1 MKLLKTHV
9 GYFTFTHSAVSL
21 FFSFFMQIA
30 RSAFHFN
37 LLLWPPLCTP
47 PAGSPAVWLHG
58 VTDTQ
63 SHTGED
69 HTGGGSSCVCAT
81 SCRQSSY
88 YCKYGKWNE
97 LRLCAPMF
105 ALHWCPTRST
115 RRHGGATL
123 RPLANQVSAAATTHK
138 AVWGQKHQL
147 CVSGTKFG
155 RPRTI
160 PSVHCSPPSL
170 SVTGAWKPYL
180 GKKGQRPVCTAW
192 LT

>member
-1 MKLLKTHV
+1 M
-9 GYFTFTHSAVSL
+9 
-21 FFSFFMQIA
+21 
-30 RSAFHFN
+30 
-37 LLLWPPLCTP
+37 
-47 PAGSPAVWLHG
+47 
-58 VTDTQ
+58 
-63 SHTGED
+63 
-69 HTGGGSSCVCAT
+69 CAT

-123 RPLANQVSAAATTHK
+123 RLLANQVSAAATTHK

-170 SVTGAWKPYL
+170 SVTGYSYLLTPWSSHLLCSVCSVLYCWYTTWPQIKCCLITHICNTWGQYRHKDGLKTGCCHRERSATRGPSNDSLVMSLDIVLYRCIFKVSKPFTIS
-180 GKKGQRPVCTAW
+180 VT
-192 LT
+192 